1 MKRHDGFLE
10 GLDVSREDAE
20 ALIMR
25 ARLHAG
31 WIDALPEPEPEPEA
45 EDAELATY

>member
-1 MKRHDGFLE
+1 MKNAGYLE
-10 GLDVSREDAE
+10 GLEVSREDAE

-31 WIDALPEPEPEPEA
+31 WIDAMPEPAAAEEPAEA
-45 EDAELATY
+45 AAE